1 MQGLN
6 PGLRVAG
13 GFFTVQAPLPARCRP
28 VWLSL
33 PGTGVTRVPGAL
45 NPCDAGLLGFLW
57 GSILTRPPTP
67 LTHTQLLPLP
77 VHRRLADS
85 GPVGFCP
92 LGNWDEGGEGR
103 VLKTPWQP

>member
-45 NPCDAGLLGFLW
+45 NPCDTGLLGFLW

-67 LTHTQLLPLP
+67 SHTHSCCLSQSTDGWLT
-77 VHRRLADS
+77 RGRLDFV
-85 GPVGFCP
+85 P
-92 LGNWDEGGEGR
+92 
-103 VLKTPWQP
+103 